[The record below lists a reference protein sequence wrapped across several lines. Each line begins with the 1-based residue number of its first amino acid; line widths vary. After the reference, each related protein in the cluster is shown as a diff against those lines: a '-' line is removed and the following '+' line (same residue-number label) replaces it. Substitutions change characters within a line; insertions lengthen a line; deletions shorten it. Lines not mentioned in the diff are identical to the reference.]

1 MSESEKTPPDD
12 ELGALGR
19 WSQRKRRAARGEV
32 LEDEPVVEERPS
44 HATADAAP
52 SDAGESEL
60 TDADMPSLESI
71 DAQTDL
77 AGFFSPKVS
86 ETLRREA
93 LRRYFHLPDVHVVD
107 RMNEYEG
114 DYRSFQPL
122 GDLVPEEMKRKL
134 AQEAERLGRKLLE
147 GGEESER
154 ADKPDGGPQL
164 EVAAHAHDDKE
175 ENG

>member
-1 MSESEKTPPDD
+1 MSESGKPLTDD
-12 ELGALGR
+12 DLGALGR

-32 LEDEPVVEERPS
+32 LEDEPAVEERPS
-44 HATADAAP
+44 PAAVDAAP

-60 TDADMPSLESI
+60 TDADMPPLESI
-71 DAQTDL
+71 DAHTDL

-86 ETLRREA
+86 ETLRRQA

-134 AQEAERLGRKLLE
+134 AHEAERLGKKLLE
-147 GGEESER
+147 GGEESEQ
-154 ADKPDGGPQL
+154 ADDPDGERKP
-164 EVAAHAHDDKE
+164 EIVTHVYDDKE
-175 ENG
+175 VDG